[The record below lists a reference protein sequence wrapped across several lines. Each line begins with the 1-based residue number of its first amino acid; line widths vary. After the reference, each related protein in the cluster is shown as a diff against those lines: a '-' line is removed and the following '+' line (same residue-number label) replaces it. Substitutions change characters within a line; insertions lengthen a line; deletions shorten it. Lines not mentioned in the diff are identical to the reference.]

1 MRESNRV
8 EYKRQ
13 LNDGLEK
20 EAVAFLNSREGGV
33 IYIGVED
40 SSAVFGVS
48 DSDEI
53 QLKIKD
59 RLKNNIQPSVMGLFD
74 VIREV
79 RENKDVIRINVASG
93 SEKPYYLKKYGM
105 TDKGCFIRVGSASE
119 PMPQR
124 MIDEFYSRRV
134 RNSIGKIKSPRQ
146 DLTFEQLKIYY
157 NEAGFD
163 LGDKFAANLE
173 LLTDSKEYN
182 YAGYL
187 LADSNGNSIK
197 VAKYAGLDRVNL
209 IESNEYGYCSLV
221 KAAKFVLDKLDLEN
235 PTSTRIT
242 YKKRINK
249 RLWDYIAL
257 REAVIN
263 ALIHNNYSNE
273 VPPKFEIFDDRL
285 EITSSGGTIL
295 GINEDEF
302 FEGYSN
308 PRNKE
313 LMRIFKDLDLVEQ
326 LGSGLPRILRVYPKE
341 CFRFTANFL
350 RISLPVDKE
359 LMEDGSFAAKKD
371 ILLSGEAPTI
381 SGATGSIA
389 PPEPTVEQLSGGSMV
404 AQSGGSIDDTGSII
418 DVKIN
423 LTDRQMEI
431 LLIIQK
437 NNKIGYRDVAK
448 EIGINDSAVKKHMN
462 KLKEL
467 GVLKR
472 VGGTRGHWEVLDE
485 N

>member
-1 MRESNRV
+1 MGESNRV

-20 EAVAFLNSREGGV
+20 EVVAFLNYREGGV

-40 SSAVFGVS
+40 SGDAFGVLNS
-48 DSDEI
+48 DGV

-59 RLKNNIQPSVMGLFD
+59 RLKNNIRPSVMGLFD
-74 VIREV
+74 VIHEV
-79 RENKDVIRINVASG
+79 RGNKDIIRINIASG

-124 MIDEFYSRRV
+124 MIEEYFSGRI
-134 RNSIGKIKSPRQ
+134 RNSIGKIRSPRQ

-187 LADSNGNSIK
+187 LADSNGNSVK

-221 KAAKFVLDKLDLEN
+221 KAAKLVLDKLDLEN
-235 PTSTRIT
+235 PTATRIT
-242 YKKRINK
+242 YKERINK
-249 RLWDYIAL
+249 RLWDNVAL

-263 ALIHNNYSNE
+263 AMIHNDYSNE
-273 VPPKFEIFDDRL
+273 IPPKFEIFDDRL
-285 EITSSGGTIL
+285 EITSSGGLIL

-313 LMRIFKDLDLVEQ
+313 LMRIYKDLGMVEQ
-326 LGSGLPRILRVYPKE
+326 LGSGLPRILNVYPKE
-341 CFRFTANFL
+341 CFKFTANFL
-350 RISLPVDKE
+350 RITLPVNPVVMGRLEADKKADMATDVSSSEKMSEKMSEKTESSILQLLLITPDLTIFDIADE
-359 LMEDGSFAAKKD
+359 LKV
-371 ILLSGEAPTI
+371 T
-381 SGATGSIA
+381 TR
-389 PPEPTVEQLSGGSMV
+389 TVERNLS
-404 AQSGGSIDDTGSII
+404 
-418 DVKIN
+418 
-423 LTDRQMEI
+423 
-431 LLIIQK
+431 
-437 NNKIGYRDVAK
+437 
-448 EIGINDSAVKKHMN
+448 
-462 KLKEL
+462 KLKKE
-467 GVLKR
+467 GKIVR
-472 VGGTRGHWEVLDE
+472 VGGRKTGHWEIFDE
-485 N
+485 K